1 MQNNQQNS
9 QQNVRTEL
17 ESLADVNYREFASKL
32 IPNCENLIGVRI
44 PEIRK
49 IAKRIAGQN
58 AFAYLHDTQEIY
70 FEEIMLK
77 GLIIGNL
84 KIDIESLLQEVE
96 FFVPKI
102 NNWSVCDSFAAEL
115 KIIKQHKGRV
125 WEFLQ
130 PYWQSERTYF
140 VRFALVVFL
149 FYFVEENYLQKM
161 FEIFEQISNRDY
173 YVKMA
178 IAWAI
183 SICFVK
189 FPHQTMD
196 FLKTTNLEKQ
206 TYNKA
211 LQKIRE
217 STRTDKPTKELI
229 KTMKR

>member
-9 QQNVRTEL
+9 QQNIRTEL
-17 ESLADVNYREFASKL
+17 EKLADANYREFASKL

-58 AFAYLHDTQEIY
+58 AATYLHDTQEIY

-84 KIDIESLLQEVE
+84 KTDIESLLQEVE

-130 PYWQSERTYF
+130 PYLQSERTYF
-140 VRFALVVFL
+140 VRFALAIFL
-149 FYFVEENYLQKM
+149 FHFVEENYLQEM

-217 STRTDKPTKELI
+217 STRTDKPTKDLI